1 MKKKYLIIFS
11 TASIAIIID
20 QLTKFLINMNLELNQ
35 SIPVINNVFHLTYI
49 LNSGAGFGILQQQKL
64 LLIFISIIV
73 IGVILYYIRKIKNE
87 KVLQVLAGLVLGGTM
102 GNLIDRISYGYVIDF
117 LDFRIWPIFNFAD
130 SFLTISVIG
139 LIIYFWKKDK
149 RRNIT

>member
-1 MKKKYLIIFS
+1 MKKKHLIIFS